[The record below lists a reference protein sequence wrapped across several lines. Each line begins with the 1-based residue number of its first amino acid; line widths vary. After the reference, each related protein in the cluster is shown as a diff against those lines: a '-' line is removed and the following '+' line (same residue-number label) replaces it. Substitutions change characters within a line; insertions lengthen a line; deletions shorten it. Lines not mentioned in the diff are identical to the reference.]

1 MRKIFLFVFVG
12 IVIALVWFIGCEPE
26 YPSSPW
32 NPGDKGKPSPVII
45 SVDPLDGVFAGVD
58 EITIKG
64 KIFSSSLE
72 ENLVFF
78 NGIQGTVQFAS
89 DTHLVVISPP
99 IITGDS
105 IKIQL
110 SVIGAYLFAEFPN
123 DSSECQNYVL
133 EDAVVEYGIFDDYD
147 DAYGIACDANET
159 LYVSLVGKKIVQIT
173 PDGERYDYATTSF
186 DKASAMKIGP
196 GGDLYYVNILQY
208 IFRIPS
214 GGGKDELFAMLPGG
228 VYDLD
233 FDSLGNIYCGGSGNA
248 IYRVKPDGS
257 KETVAEYPYINIT
270 SVRVFYGYVYIAG
283 DYKGDDS
290 TQVQVGIWRNQIVSS
305 DEDLGPN
312 ELVFD
317 WGTYSANSKIKAI
330 TFSSDGDMYIG
341 ADIGDGITIRYI
353 DGTLEP
359 LYPNLT
365 HILYPSAHLLCWG
378 NSQFLYVNR
387 RAEGTSGRRIIRI
400 DTRKNGAPYYGRK

>member
-1 MRKIFLFVFVG
+1 MRRNFLFILTG
-12 IVIALVWFIGCEPE
+12 ILMILCWIIACEPE

-32 NPGDKGKPSPVII
+32 NPNDEGKPTPVIN
-45 SVDPLDGVFAGVD
+45 SVDPLEGVFAGID
-58 EITIKG
+58 EIAITG
-64 KIFSSSLE
+64 KNFSSLSE

-78 NGIQGTVQFAS
+78 NGVLGTVLSAS
-89 DTHLVVISPP
+89 DTQLRVISPP

-110 SVIGAYLFAEFPN
+110 SVIGAYLF
-123 DSSECQNYVL
+123 SEYYPYKL
-133 EDAVVEYGIFDDYD
+133 EAAVTEYGVFDDYD

-186 DKASAMKIGP
+186 EKASAMKIGP

-248 IYRVKPDGS
+248 IYRVKQDGS
-257 KETVAEYPYINIT
+257 KETVAEYPHINIT
-270 SVRVFYGYVYIAG
+270 SVRVFDGYVYVAG

-305 DEDLGPN
+305 EGTLGSN
-312 ELVFD
+312 ELFLD
-317 WGTYSANSKIKAI
+317 WGAYSGGINSKIKAI
-330 TFSSDGDMYIG
+330 TFSADGDVYIG
-341 ADIGDGITIRYI
+341 ADIGDAITILHT

-365 HILYPSAHLLCWG
+365 HILYPATHLLCWG
-378 NSQFLYVNR
+378 NGQFLYLNR
-387 RAEGTSGRRIIRI
+387 RGEGTSGRRIIRI
-400 DTRKNGAPYYGRK
+400 DTIKNGAPYYGRK